1 MGDGKMGYFV
11 SLQNWYCASAKVTQL
26 VRANIGKCGPNRWH
40 MVLGLN
46 PITDGTLNLL
56 GASCYG
62 AVSTRDRAELKDSY
76 GLYQAK
82 AKTEGT
88 SFTVSHDGDHQSPG
102 SVLEASFSNESFSSS
117 LDDRHKLH
125 PGSIDYSYDQ
135 PESSEADT
143 DLLDSATSLSKWRT
157 GSEAVADLVNY
168 ISSIVHAIN
177 LPGARLGGS
186 KLTHVK
192 EVILNAELLFGNAA
206 LANSDGCRSFL
217 GHFLVAELETL
228 TCATWTKSDIFPGF
242 EDNTKGRNQVTG
254 FLFDS
259 VIEYL
264 DTKYCIHADSG
275 YKAWTRLPWLM
286 NGEKLIKLVVEEIRR
301 WADLAGRIPDEI
313 IEWEMS
319 HSLGK
324 WTDFEIEGFET
335 GAEID
340 SDILQI
346 LVDEI
351 VVDLKECS
359 LNSSYI

>member
-1 MGDGKMGYFV
+1 MSKLSYQCLP
-11 SLQNWYCASAKVTQL
+11 SLL
-26 VRANIGKCGPNRWH
+26 
-40 MVLGLN
+40 L
-46 PITDGTLNLL
+46 ITG
-56 GASCYG
+56 
-62 AVSTRDRAELKDSY
+62 
-76 GLYQAK
+76 
-82 AKTEGT
+82 
-88 SFTVSHDGDHQSPG
+88 
-102 SVLEASFSNESFSSS
+102 
-117 LDDRHKLH
+117 HKLH

-264 DTKYCIHADSG
+264 DTKYCIHSDSG